1 MASTTDDAVG
11 IIAGSGAFPLEIA
24 ASLTR
29 SGTPVFIV
37 GLRGFAE
44 RGIKAYPHMI
54 ADMLDP
60 HAILG
65 ALKRLGI
72 GKVIL
77 AGGVA
82 RPGPMALLSIY
93 TFFRNRD
100 ELRKIVT
107 GGDDRILRGV
117 IRLFE
122 EADFSVLGVDE
133 AAPDL
138 LASLGPIGIIKPDTA
153 FDADIRLG
161 LDCLSTMGR
170 FDFGQGVV
178 VAGSRILAIEGPEGT
193 DAMLRRVAEMQK
205 NRRVS
210 LEKPQAILIKASKPG
225 QDRRVDLPAIGPR
238 TIQLAKQAGLVGI
251 AVAAHEVIL
260 VERDRL
266 LAQADREGLFV
277 TGVAI
282 S

>member
-1 MASTTDDAVG
+1 M
-11 IIAGSGAFPLEIA
+11 
-24 ASLTR
+24 
-29 SGTPVFIV
+29 
-37 GLRGFAE
+37 
-44 RGIKAYPHMI
+44 
-54 ADMLDP
+54 
-60 HAILG
+60 
-65 ALKRLGI
+65 
-72 GKVIL
+72 
-77 AGGVA
+77 
-82 RPGPMALLSIY
+82 
-93 TFFRNRD
+93 
-100 ELRKIVT
+100 
-107 GGDDRILRGV
+107 
-117 IRLFE
+117 
-122 EADFSVLGVDE
+122 DE